1 MAHTI
6 SPGPKPSIMLMELT
20 GDLTYQ
26 DMMSDDE
33 IGLNENQQLYL
44 MLDVSKMNVGLPDGF
59 LDGAKNS
66 FFVHPNLIHMAMY
79 VESDL
84 LRTIA
89 NMVAK
94 VTRNVG
100 KLSLHSS
107 REAAIHH
114 LLDLTEQS

>member
-1 MAHTI
+1 MAH
-6 SPGPKPSIMLMELT
+6 SVSQGPHPLIMVMELT
-20 GDLTYQ
+20 GDLTHE
-26 DMMSDDE
+26 DMVADDA
-33 IGLNENQQLYL
+33 IGLNNGRRLYL

-66 FFVHPNLIHMAMY
+66 FFINPNLIHMAMY

-100 KLSLHSS
+100 KLSLHNS
-107 REAAIHH
+107 REAAMNH
-114 LLDLTEQS
+114 LLALIEGQ